1 MQRFNINWTAKALVN
16 QMEKGKVN
24 YDNAVQRNLVW
35 DAEKKS
41 LLIHSMIYGYAIPAM
56 YFTRDENGVYDSLD
70 GKQRSNTISEFL
82 HDEFALSTDT
92 PAVVD
97 DNGCVDDVS
106 GLYFSQL
113 PEWARD
119 RIKDYNLTIYYYE
132 GMTETEI
139 REFFRRLNNGKPLSA
154 IELTRANVP
163 SLMIFQQLAKH
174 KAIQF
179 VVSEAGRKRFT
190 DEMIAM
196 QLYQLITEESPDF
209 STRPFREWA
218 GKVEVGSEV
227 LDTINSGLDAYS
239 VFARSLIDV
248 NNKVF
253 RTVKGRTHFI
263 SCAYYCCLAVK
274 NGVSQD
280 EINLTLTEFFSG
292 HPSASPEYNHTVS
305 AGSAKPA
312 SVQTR
317 RDVMRSLLPATDE
330 VEEDGLIEDGKEEAY
345 RYMAD
350 VVELSDTE
358 AKYFG
363 MDMEQYR
370 ETTGEDTDN
379 HEAPSGPGG
388 DYSPSHPRDAPG
400 MSVSDFI

>member
-24 YDNAVQRNLVW
+24 YDNAVQRSLVW
-35 DAEKKS
+35 DIEKKS
-41 LLIHSMIYGYAIPAM
+41 LLVHSMIYGYAIPAM
-56 YFTRDENGVYDSLD
+56 YFTRDESGVYDSLD
-70 GKQRSNTISEFL
+70 GKQRSNTISEYL

-97 DNGCVDDVS
+97 DNGCVEDVS

-113 PEWARD
+113 PEWAQD
-119 RIKDYNLTIYYYE
+119 KIKDYNLTIYYYE
-132 GMTETEI
+132 GMTEAEV

-163 SLMIFQQLAKH
+163 SLTIFQQLAKH

-179 VVSEAGRKRFT
+179 VVSKAGRKRFT

-209 STRPFREWA
+209 STKPFREWA
-218 GKVEVGSEV
+218 SKVEVDSEV

-239 VFARSLIDV
+239 VFARSLMDV
-248 NNKVF
+248 NNKVL

-263 SCAYYCCLAVK
+263 SCAYYCCLAVQYD
-274 NGVSQD
+274 VSQD
-280 EINLTLTEFFSG
+280 EINHTLTEFFSG
-292 HPSASPEYNHTVS
+292 HPSISPEYNHTVS
-305 AGSAKPA
+305 AGSAKPT

-317 RDVMRSLLPATDE
+317 RDVMRSLLPVIDE
-330 VEEDGLIEDGKEEAY
+330 VEEPDQGEADPDNVVDSEQFEEED
-345 RYMAD
+345 
-350 VVELSDTE
+350 
-358 AKYFG
+358 
-363 MDMEQYR
+363 
-370 ETTGEDTDN
+370 
-379 HEAPSGPGG
+379 HES
-388 DYSPSHPRDAPG
+388 
-400 MSVSDFI
+400 

>member
-16 QMEKGKVN
+16 QMEKDKVN

-35 DAEKKS
+35 DVEKKS

-56 YFTRDENGVYDSLD
+56 YFTRDESGVYDSLD
-70 GKQRSNTISEFL
+70 GKQRSNTISEYL

-97 DNGCVDDVS
+97 DNGCVEDVS

-113 PEWARD
+113 PEWAQD
-119 RIKDYNLTIYYYE
+119 KIKDYNLTIYYYE
-132 GMTETEI
+132 GMTEAEV

-163 SLMIFQQLAKH
+163 SLTIFQQLAKH

-209 STRPFREWA
+209 STKPFREWA
-218 GKVEVGSEV
+218 SKVEVDSEV

-239 VFARSLIDV
+239 VFARSLMDV
-248 NNKVF
+248 NNKVL

-263 SCAYYCCLAVK
+263 SCAYYCCLAVQYDV
-274 NGVSQD
+274 NQD
-280 EINLTLTEFFSG
+280 EINRTLTEFFSG
-292 HPSASPEYNHTVS
+292 HPSISPEYNHTVS
-305 AGSAKPA
+305 AGSAKPTL
-312 SVQTR
+312 VQTR
-317 RDVMRSLLPATDE
+317 RDVMRSLLPVIDE
-330 VEEDGLIEDGKEEAY
+330 VEEPDQGEADPDNVVDSEQFEEED
-345 RYMAD
+345 
-350 VVELSDTE
+350 
-358 AKYFG
+358 
-363 MDMEQYR
+363 
-370 ETTGEDTDN
+370 
-379 HEAPSGPGG
+379 HES
-388 DYSPSHPRDAPG
+388 
-400 MSVSDFI
+400 

>member
-35 DAEKKS
+35 DTEKKS

-56 YFTRDENGVYDSLD
+56 YFTRDGNGVYDSLD
-70 GKQRSNTISEFL
+70 GKQRSNAISEYL
-82 HDEFALSTDT
+82 HDEFALTPDT
-92 PAVVD
+92 PTVVD
-97 DNGCVDDVS
+97 DNGCVEDVS

-163 SLMIFQQLAKH
+163 SLTTFQQLAKH

-209 STRPFREWA
+209 STKPFREWA
-218 GKVEVGSEV
+218 SKAEVDGEI
-227 LDTINSGLDAYS
+227 LDTISSGLDAYV
-239 VFARSLIDV
+239 VFVRSLIDV
-248 NNKVF
+248 NNKVL

-263 SCAYYCCLAVK
+263 SCAYYCCLAVE

-280 EINLTLTEFFSG
+280 EINRILTEFFGG
-292 HPSASPEYNHTVS
+292 HPLYRRSTITRYLLAAQSLLRCRHGGMLCGLCS
-305 AGSAKPA
+305 QQ
-312 SVQTR
+312 QTR
-317 RDVMRSLLPATDE
+317 RK
-330 VEEDGLIEDGKEEAY
+330 GLTRKALMI
-345 RYMAD
+345 
-350 VVELSDTE
+350 
-358 AKYFG
+358 
-363 MDMEQYR
+363 
-370 ETTGEDTDN
+370 
-379 HEAPSGPGG
+379 
-388 DYSPSHPRDAPG
+388 
-400 MSVSDFI
+400 

>member
-1 MQRFNINWTAKALVN
+1 MQRFNINWTAKALIN

-35 DAEKKS
+35 DTEKKS

-56 YFTRDENGVYDSLD
+56 YFTRDESGVYDSLD
-70 GKQRSNTISEFL
+70 GKQRSNTISEYL

-92 PAVVD
+92 PAIVD
-97 DNGCVDDVS
+97 DSGGVEDVS

-113 PEWARD
+113 PEWVRD

-163 SLMIFQQLAKH
+163 SLTIFQQLAKH

-209 STRPFREWA
+209 STKPFREWA
-218 GKVEVGSEV
+218 SKVEVDSEV
-227 LDTINSGLDAYS
+227 LDTINAGLDAYS

-248 NNKVF
+248 NNKVL

-263 SCAYYCCLAVK
+263 SCAYYCCLAVQYDV
-274 NGVSQD
+274 NQD
-280 EINLTLTEFFSG
+280 EINRTLTEFFSG
-292 HPSASPEYNHTVS
+292 HPSISPEYNHTVS
-305 AGSAKPA
+305 AGSAKPT

-317 RDVMRSLLPATDE
+317 RDVMRSLLPVIDE
-330 VEEDGLIEDGKEEAY
+330 VEEPDQGEADPDNVVDSEQFEEED
-345 RYMAD
+345 
-350 VVELSDTE
+350 
-358 AKYFG
+358 
-363 MDMEQYR
+363 
-370 ETTGEDTDN
+370 
-379 HEAPSGPGG
+379 HES
-388 DYSPSHPRDAPG
+388 
-400 MSVSDFI
+400 

>member
-1 MQRFNINWTAKALVN
+1 MQRFNINWTAKALTN

-24 YDNAVQRNLVW
+24 YDNAVQRSLVW
-35 DAEKKS
+35 DEDKKS

-56 YFTRDENGVYDSLD
+56 YFTRDENGIYDSLD

-82 HDEFALSTDT
+82 HDEFALSADT

-97 DNGCVDDVS
+97 ENGGMEDIS
-106 GLYFSQL
+106 GMYFSQL
-113 PEWARD
+113 PEWVQD
-119 RIKDYNLTIYYYE
+119 KIKDYNLTIYYYE
-132 GMTETEI
+132 DMTEQEV

-163 SLMIFQQLAKH
+163 SLTIFQQLAKH

-196 QLYQLITEESPDF
+196 QLYQLTTEESPDF
-209 STRPFREWA
+209 STKPFREWA
-218 GKVEVGSEV
+218 SKVEVDSEV

-239 VFARSLIDV
+239 VFARSLMDV
-248 NNKVF
+248 NNKVL

-263 SCAYYCCLAVK
+263 SCAYYCCLAVES
-274 NGVSQD
+274 GVNQD
-280 EINLTLTEFFSG
+280 EINRTLAEFFSG
-292 HPSASPEYNHTVS
+292 HPSVSAEYNHTVS

-330 VEEDGLIEDGKEEAY
+330 VEQPDQEKVDFDEMDDLEHFGEE
-345 RYMAD
+345 
-350 VVELSDTE
+350 
-358 AKYFG
+358 K
-363 MDMEQYR
+363 
-370 ETTGEDTDN
+370 
-379 HEAPSGPGG
+379 HEIHS
-388 DYSPSHPRDAPG
+388 Y
-400 MSVSDFI
+400 

>member
-24 YDNAVQRNLVW
+24 YDNAVQRSLVW
-35 DAEKKS
+35 DTEKKS

-56 YFTRDENGVYDSLD
+56 YFTRDEDGVYDSLD
-70 GKQRSNTISEFL
+70 GKQRSNTISEYL

-92 PAVVD
+92 PTVVG
-97 DNGCVDDVS
+97 DNGCVEDVS

-113 PEWARD
+113 PEWAQD
-119 RIKDYNLTIYYYE
+119 KIKDYNLTIYYYE
-132 GMTETEI
+132 GMTEAEI

-163 SLMIFQQLAKH
+163 SLTIFQQLAKH

-209 STRPFREWA
+209 STKPFREWA
-218 GKVEVGSEV
+218 SKVEVDSEV

-239 VFARSLIDV
+239 VFARSLMDV
-248 NNKVF
+248 NNRVL

-263 SCAYYCCLAVK
+263 SGAYYCCLAVEY
-274 NGVSQD
+274 GVSQE
-280 EINLTLTEFFSG
+280 EINRTLTEFFSG
-292 HPSASPEYNHTVS
+292 HPSTSQEYNHTVS
-305 AGSAKPA
+305 AGSAKPT

-317 RDVMRSLLPATDE
+317 RDVIRSLLPATDE
-330 VEEDGLIEDGKEEAY
+330 VEE
-345 RYMAD
+345 AD
-350 VVELSDTE
+350 PQDIDLD
-358 AKYFG
+358 G
-363 MDMEQYR
+363 MDDSEQF
-370 ETTGEDTDN
+370 EEED
-379 HEAPSGPGG
+379 HES
-388 DYSPSHPRDAPG
+388 
-400 MSVSDFI
+400 

>member
-35 DAEKKS
+35 DEEKKS

-56 YFTRDENGVYDSLD
+56 YFTRDESGVYDSLD
-70 GKQRSNTISEFL
+70 GKQRSNTISEYL

-92 PAVVD
+92 PPVVD
-97 DNGCVDDVS
+97 DNGGADDIS

-132 GMTETEI
+132 GMTETEV

-163 SLMIFQQLAKH
+163 SLTIFQQLAKH

-190 DEMIAM
+190 NEMIAM
-196 QLYQLITEESPDF
+196 QLYQLITEEAPDF
-209 STRPFREWA
+209 STKPFREWA
-218 GKVEVGSEV
+218 SKVEVDSEV

-239 VFARSLIDV
+239 VFARSLIHV
-248 NNKVF
+248 KNKVL
-253 RTVKGRTHFI
+253 RTVKGKTHFI
-263 SCAYYCCLAVK
+263 SCAYYCCLAVE
-274 NGVSQD
+274 NDVSQD
-280 EINLTLTEFFSG
+280 KINCTLTEFFNG
-292 HPSASPEYNHTVS
+292 HPSTSPEYNHTVS
-305 AGSAKPA
+305 AGSAKPT

-330 VEEDGLIEDGKEEAY
+330 VEEPDPEEVGF
-345 RYMAD
+345 D
-350 VVELSDTE
+350 DI
-358 AKYFG
+358 
-363 MDMEQYR
+363 DDPEQF
-370 ETTGEDTDN
+370 EE
-379 HEAPSGPGG
+379 ES
-388 DYSPSHPRDAPG
+388 
-400 MSVSDFI
+400 

>member
-24 YDNAVQRNLVW
+24 YDNAVQRSLIW
-35 DAEKKS
+35 DEDKKS

-82 HDEFALSTDT
+82 HDEFALSADT

-97 DNGCVDDVS
+97 ENGGMEDIS
-106 GLYFSQL
+106 GMYFSQL
-113 PEWARD
+113 PEWVQD
-119 RIKDYNLTIYYYE
+119 KIKDYNLTIYYYE
-132 GMTETEI
+132 DMTEQEV

-163 SLMIFQQLAKH
+163 SLTIFQQLAKH

-196 QLYQLITEESPDF
+196 QLYQLTTEEYPDF
-209 STRPFREWA
+209 STKPFREWA
-218 GKVEVGSEV
+218 SKVEVDSEV
-227 LDTINSGLDAYS
+227 LDTISSGLDAYS
-239 VFARSLIDV
+239 VFAKSLIDV
-248 NNKVF
+248 NNKVL
-253 RTVKGRTHFI
+253 RAVKGRTHFI
-263 SCAYYCCLAVK
+263 SCAYYCCLAVE

-280 EINLTLTEFFSG
+280 EINRTLTEFFSG
-292 HPSASPEYNHTVS
+292 HPSISPEYNHTVS

-330 VEEDGLIEDGKEEAY
+330 VEEADQEKVCFDEGGGADGP
-345 RYMAD
+345 
-350 VVELSDTE
+350 
-358 AKYFG
+358 
-363 MDMEQYR
+363 
-370 ETTGEDTDN
+370 TT
-379 HEAPSGPGG
+379 PSSTGG
-388 DYSPSHPRDAPG
+388 DYSPTHPWDAPG
-400 MSVSDFI
+400 MSTSDFI

>member
-24 YDNAVQRNLVW
+24 YDNAVQRSLVW
-35 DAEKKS
+35 DEDKKS

-82 HDEFALSTDT
+82 HDEFALSADT

-97 DNGCVDDVS
+97 ENGGMEDIS
-106 GLYFSQL
+106 GMYFSQL
-113 PEWARD
+113 PEWVQD
-119 RIKDYNLTIYYYE
+119 KIKDYNLTIYYYE
-132 GMTETEI
+132 DMTEQEI

-163 SLMIFQQLAKH
+163 SLAIFQQLAKH

-179 VVSEAGRKRFT
+179 VVSEAGKKRFT

-196 QLYQLITEESPDF
+196 QLYQLTTEEAPDF
-209 STRPFREWA
+209 STKPFREWA
-218 GKVEVGSEV
+218 SKVEVNSEV
-227 LDTINSGLDAYS
+227 LDTISSGLDAYS

-248 NNKVF
+248 NNKVL

-263 SCAYYCCLAVK
+263 SCAYYCYLAVA

-280 EINLTLTEFFSG
+280 EINRTLTEFFSG
-292 HPSASPEYNHTVS
+292 RPSTSSEYNHTVS

-317 RDVMRSLLPATDE
+317 RDVIRSLLPATDE
-330 VEEDGLIEDGKEEAY
+330 VGVEEPDPEEA
-345 RYMAD
+345 D
-350 VVELSDTE
+350 SDN
-358 AKYFG
+358 AG
-363 MDMEQYR
+363 DSEQFEEEEY
-370 ETTGEDTDN
+370 
-379 HEAPSGPGG
+379 A
-388 DYSPSHPRDAPG
+388 
-400 MSVSDFI
+400 V

>member
-1 MQRFNINWTAKALVN
+1 
-16 QMEKGKVN
+16 
-24 YDNAVQRNLVW
+24 
-35 DAEKKS
+35 
-41 LLIHSMIYGYAIPAM
+41 MIYGYAIPAM
-56 YFTRDENGVYDSLD
+56 YFTRDGNGVYDSLD
-70 GKQRSNTISEFL
+70 GKQRSNTISEYL
-82 HDEFALSTDT
+82 HDEFALSTGT

-97 DNGCVDDVS
+97 DNGCVENVS

-132 GMTETEI
+132 GMTDTEI

-163 SLMIFQQLAKH
+163 SLAIFQQLAKH

-196 QLYQLITEESPDF
+196 QLYQLTTEEAPDF
-209 STRPFREWA
+209 STKPFREWA
-218 GKVEVGSEV
+218 SKVEVNSEV
-227 LDTINSGLDAYS
+227 LDTISSGLDAYS

-248 NNKVF
+248 NNKVL

-263 SCAYYCCLAVK
+263 SCAYYCYLAVA

-280 EINLTLTEFFSG
+280 EINRTLTEFFSG
-292 HPSASPEYNHTVS
+292 RPSTSSEYNHTVS

-317 RDVMRSLLPATDE
+317 RDVIRSLLPATDE
-330 VEEDGLIEDGKEEAY
+330 VEVEEPDPEEA
-345 RYMAD
+345 D
-350 VVELSDTE
+350 SDN
-358 AKYFG
+358 AG
-363 MDMEQYR
+363 DSEQF
-370 ETTGEDTDN
+370 EGE
-379 HEAPSGPGG
+379 EYA
-388 DYSPSHPRDAPG
+388 
-400 MSVSDFI
+400 V

>member
-24 YDNAVQRNLVW
+24 YDNAVQRSLVW
-35 DAEKKS
+35 DIEKKS

-56 YFTRDENGVYDSLD
+56 YFTRDESGVYVSLD
-70 GKQRSNTISEFL
+70 GKQRSNTISEYL

-97 DNGCVDDVS
+97 DNGCMEDVS

-132 GMTETEI
+132 GMTEAEV
-139 REFFRRLNNGKPLSA
+139 RELFRRMNNGKPLSA

-163 SLMIFQQLAKH
+163 SLTIFQQLANH

-196 QLYQLITEESPDF
+196 QFYQLITEESPDF
-209 STRPFREWA
+209 STKPFREWA
-218 GKVEVGSEV
+218 SKVEVDSEV
-227 LDTINSGLDAYS
+227 LDTINAGLDAYS

-248 NNKVF
+248 NNKVL

-263 SCAYYCCLAVK
+263 SCAYYCSLAVE

-280 EINLTLTEFFSG
+280 EINRTLTEFFSG
-292 HPSASPEYNHTVS
+292 HPSISPEYNHTVS
-305 AGSAKPA
+305 AGSAKPT

-317 RDVMRSLLPATDE
+317 RDVMRSLLLAINE
-330 VEEDGLIEDGKEEAY
+330 VEEPDPEDVGFDNMDESEQFEEEDY
-345 RYMAD
+345 
-350 VVELSDTE
+350 VV
-358 AKYFG
+358 
-363 MDMEQYR
+363 
-370 ETTGEDTDN
+370 
-379 HEAPSGPGG
+379 
-388 DYSPSHPRDAPG
+388 
-400 MSVSDFI
+400 

>member
-56 YFTRDENGVYDSLD
+56 YFTRDESGVYDSLD

-92 PAVVD
+92 PTVVD

-132 GMTETEI
+132 GMTETEV

-163 SLMIFQQLAKH
+163 SLTIFQQLAKH

-179 VVSEAGRKRFT
+179 VVSEAGKKRFT

-209 STRPFREWA
+209 STKPFREWA
-218 GKVEVGSEV
+218 SKVEVDSEL

-239 VFARSLIDV
+239 VFAESLVDV
-248 NNKVF
+248 NSKVL
-253 RTVKGRTHFI
+253 RTIKGRTHFI
-263 SCAYYCCLAVK
+263 SCAYYCCLAVQYDV
-274 NGVSQD
+274 NQD
-280 EINLTLTEFFSG
+280 EINRTLTEFFSG
-292 HPSASPEYNHTVS
+292 HPSTSSEYNHTVS

-317 RDVMRSLLPATDE
+317 RDVMRALLPATVDAGE
-330 VEEDGLIEDGKEEAY
+330 NGEQNIFDSEQGGAGRSVESLKGFSCE
-345 RYMAD
+345 RYA
-350 VVELSDTE
+350 
-358 AKYFG
+358 
-363 MDMEQYR
+363 
-370 ETTGEDTDN
+370 
-379 HEAPSGPGG
+379 
-388 DYSPSHPRDAPG
+388 
-400 MSVSDFI
+400 